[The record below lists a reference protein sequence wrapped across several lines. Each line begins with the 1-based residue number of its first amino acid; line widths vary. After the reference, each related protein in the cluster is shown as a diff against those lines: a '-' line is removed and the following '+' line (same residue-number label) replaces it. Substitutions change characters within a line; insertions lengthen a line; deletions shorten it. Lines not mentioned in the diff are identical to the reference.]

1 MKTIFAPVGRSKATK
16 RDKSSLYRSIGTCW
30 TSVSSVES
38 LAPEKS
44 EPSSLDSGVTHRTK
58 LSRA

>member
-1 MKTIFAPVGRSKATK
+1 MKMIFAPVGRSKATK

-38 LAPEKS
+38 LAPGEM
-44 EPSSLDSGVTHRTK
+44 
-58 LSRA
+58 SRARQRQV